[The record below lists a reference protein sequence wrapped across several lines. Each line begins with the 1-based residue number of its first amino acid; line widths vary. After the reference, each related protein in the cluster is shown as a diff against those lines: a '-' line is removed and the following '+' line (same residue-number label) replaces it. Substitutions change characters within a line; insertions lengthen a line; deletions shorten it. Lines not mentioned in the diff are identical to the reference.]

1 MNFRIKI
8 FNKKF
13 RISEI
18 LLRIFIFISAIITCL
33 AIVAIMIYII
43 ANGVSKIDFKFLT
56 TGYSESSGGDKGI
69 LPMIINTFY
78 VVVLSMLISFPIGIA
93 SAVYLTQYSKSNF
106 FNKLISFSSDI
117 LSGVPSIIF
126 GIFGYAVFCSGFKL
140 GTSILAGSFAMAI
153 SILPTILRTA
163 EDALN
168 NVPVSYIEA
177 SIALGASRLRTVF
190 RVILPSALPEIVV
203 AASLCIGKIVGESA
217 ILIYT
222 LGMSYSMP
230 KGAISHIFESG
241 RTLTLHLYQ
250 VAKQANSEDSLA
262 ITFATALVLLIF
274 IFILNIMVNFIL
286 KKVFHRKQF

>member
-8 FNKKF
+8 FGKKF
-13 RISEI
+13 RVSEI

-56 TGYSESSGGDKGI
+56 TGYSESADGNKGI

-78 VVVLSMLISFPIGIA
+78 VVILSMIISLPIGVA
-93 SAVYLTQYSKSNF
+93 SAVYLTQYSKSRF

-126 GIFGYAVFCSGFKL
+126 GVFGYAVFCSGFKL
-140 GTSILAGSFAMAI
+140 GTSILAGSIAMAI
-153 SILPTILRTA
+153 SILPTVLRTA

-168 NVPVSYIEA
+168 NVPVAYKEA
-177 SIALGASRLRTVF
+177 SIALGVSRLRTVF
-190 RVILPSALPEIVV
+190 RIILPSALPEIVV
-203 AASLCIGKIVGESA
+203 ATSLCIGKIVGESA

-230 KGAISHIFESG
+230 KGVFSHIFESG

-250 VAKQANSEDSLA
+250 VAKQANSEDSLS
-262 ITFATALVLLIF
+262 ITFATASILLIF
-274 IFILNIMVNFIL
+274 IFILNLTVDFVL
-286 KKVFHRKQF
+286 KKVFHKKS

>member
-33 AIVAIMIYII
+33 AIVAIMVYII
-43 ANGVSKIDFKFLT
+43 ANGISKINFKFLT

-168 NVPVSYIEA
+168 NVPVSYREA

-203 AASLCIGKIVGESA
+203 TASLCIGKIVGESA

-250 VAKQANSEDSLA
+250 VAKQANS
-262 ITFATALVLLIF
+262 
-274 IFILNIMVNFIL
+274 
-286 KKVFHRKQF
+286 

>member
-33 AIVAIMIYII
+33 AIVAIMVYII

-93 SAVYLTQYSKSNF
+93 SAVYLTQYSKFNF

-117 LSGVPSIIF
+117 LSAVPSIIF

-140 GTSILAGSFAMAI
+140 GTSILAGSIAMAI
-153 SILPTILRTA
+153 SILPTVLRTT

-168 NVPVSYIEA
+168 NVPVSYREA

-190 RVILPSALPEIVV
+190 RVILPSAFPEIVV

-230 KGAISHIFESG
+230 KGVISHIFESG

-262 ITFATALVLLIF
+262 ITFATASVLLIF
-274 IFILNIMVNFIL
+274 IFILNITVDSIL
-286 KKVFHRKQF
+286 KKVFHKK

>member
-93 SAVYLTQYSKSNF
+93 SAVYLTQYSKFNF

-117 LSGVPSIIF
+117 LSAVPSIIF

-140 GTSILAGSFAMAI
+140 GTSILAGSIAMAI

-168 NVPVSYIEA
+168 NVPVSYREA

-217 ILIYT
+217 TLIYT

-262 ITFATALVLLIF
+262 ITFATASILLIF
-274 IFILNIMVNFIL
+274 IFILNIIVDFTL
-286 KKVFHRKQF
+286 KKVFHRK

>member
-33 AIVAIMIYII
+33 AIVAIMVYII
-43 ANGVSKIDFKFLT
+43 ANGISKINFKFLT

-168 NVPVSYIEA
+168 NVPVSYREA

-203 AASLCIGKIVGESA
+203 TASLCIGKIVGESA

-262 ITFATALVLLIF
+262 ITFATASVLLIF
-274 IFILNIMVNFIL
+274 IFILNIMVEFTL
-286 KKVFHRKQF
+286 KKVFHKK